1 MQILKLGGSV
11 VTNKNKNLS
20 ANINNISRLS
30 KEIAKAKPKK
40 LIIVHGGG
48 SFGHPIA
55 KKYSILEG
63 YTDFH
68 QLIGFSKT
76 RQAMIKLNDIIIEN
90 LLSENVPAVSVNAS
104 SLIVTDKKR
113 ITSTNF
119 KIIEKLVK
127 QGFIPVLYGD
137 AVIDSS
143 QVFTILSGD
152 QLIVSIASQ
161 MGVKKIILGS
171 DVDGVFSS
179 DPKVNENA
187 ILKDTL
193 SVTEIN
199 SLNINKSLNTDVT
212 GGMLGKILEA
222 RIAVDMGIKV
232 IILNANKPNRVYKAL
247 KGKPV
252 LGTILKR

>member
-11 VTNKNKNLS
+11 VTNKNKPLS
-20 ANINNISRLS
+20 ANIKNISRLS
-30 KEIAKAKPKK
+30 KEIAKAKPEK

-63 YTDFH
+63 YTDSH

-90 LLSENVPAVSVNAS
+90 LLSVKVPAVSVNTS
-104 SLIVTDKKR
+104 SLITTNKKR
-113 ITSTNF
+113 IISPNF
-119 KIIEKLVK
+119 EIIQKLLK

-161 MGVKKIILGS
+161 MGVNRIIIGS

-179 DPKVNENA
+179 DPKVDQNA
-187 ILKDTL
+187 ILLDTL
-193 SVTEIN
+193 SVKEIS

-212 GGMLGKILEA
+212 GGMIGKIFEA
-222 RIAVDMGIKV
+222 SIAVEMGIKV
-232 IILNANKPNRVYKAL
+232 IIVNADKPNRVYKAL
-247 KGKPV
+247 KGKSV
-252 LGTILKR
+252 IGTTLKR

>member
-11 VTNKNKNLS
+11 VTNKNKHLS

-63 YTDFH
+63 YTDFS

-90 LLSENVPAVSVNAS
+90 LLSEKVPAVSVNTS
-104 SLIVTDKKR
+104 SLIITDKKR
-113 ITSTNF
+113 ITSPNF

-161 MGVKKIILGS
+161 IE
-171 DVDGVFSS
+171 
-179 DPKVNENA
+179 NE
-187 ILKDTL
+187 
-193 SVTEIN
+193 
-199 SLNINKSLNTDVT
+199 
-212 GGMLGKILEA
+212 
-222 RIAVDMGIKV
+222 V
-232 IILNANKPNRVYKAL
+232 IPDWE
-247 KGKPV
+247 
-252 LGTILKR
+252 